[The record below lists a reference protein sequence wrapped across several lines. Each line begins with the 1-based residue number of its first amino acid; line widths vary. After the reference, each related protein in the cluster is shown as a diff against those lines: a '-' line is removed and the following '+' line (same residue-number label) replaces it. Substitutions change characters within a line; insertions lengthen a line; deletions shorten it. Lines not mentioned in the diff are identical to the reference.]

1 MSLSLSSPSHAGC
14 GSITSHVSLCRRVFH
29 LCPGPRPPVIRPAS
43 VPKAKPLESGMRNP
57 FVLGRCLNLPLS
69 AREAI
74 GYDPCVAYASLK
86 ALMPLVV

>member
-1 MSLSLSSPSHAGC
+1 
-14 GSITSHVSLCRRVFH
+14 
-29 LCPGPRPPVIRPAS
+29 VIRPAS
-43 VPKAKPLESGMRNP
+43 IPKAKPLERGMRNP